1 VNTQL
6 PDLPLAAIQDI
17 CRRHR
22 VRELSLFGSALRD
35 DFGPESDFDFLVEF
49 EPGARIGFMEL
60 GAIEQEL
67 ENLLGRNVDLV
78 PKRGLRPIFQKE
90 VLATAQVL
98 YAA

>member
-1 VNTQL
+1 L
-6 PDLPLAAIQDI
+6 EAIREI
-17 CRRHR
+17 CRRHQ

-35 DFGPESDFDFLVEF
+35 DFGPKSDVDVLVEF

-60 GAIEQEL
+60 GGIEQEL
-67 ENLLGRNVDLV
+67 EHLLGRHVDLV
-78 PKRGLRPIFQKE
+78 PKGGLRPIFREE